1 MSSRLGSVCTSL
13 LGPNCRISR
22 LGFLGSVALAAVALL
37 AGCFPQN
44 AARVAAPASNSVFST
59 VTGSG
64 NLVTRQVDMQDFTEV
79 EVGSAFKVDITRSD
93 NFGVT
98 VTADDNLI
106 DIVDVAKSG
115 QTLRVGLR
123 SGSYN
128 NATYRASVRMPD
140 LRRLQITGASTVTFS
155 GFMSRGLDL
164 GLSGASQVTGRLEG
178 GQLNLAALEASTATL
193 GGSADGVALTASGAS
208 QASLGDLPARTRSGQ
223 PQGGQHRHCERRR
236 QAGRGPPKRFEP
248 LLPSATHLSAT
259 SRPWRALLCDTD
271 RKSRSR
277 IARP

>member
-1 MSSRLGSVCTSL
+1 
-13 LGPNCRISR
+13 
-22 LGFLGSVALAAVALL
+22 
-37 AGCFPQN
+37 
-44 AARVAAPASNSVFST
+44 
-59 VTGSG
+59 
-64 NLVTRQVDMQDFTEV
+64 MQDFTEV
-79 EVGSAFKVDITRSD
+79 EVGSAFKVGITRSD

-155 GFMSRGLDL
+155 GFMSRSLDL

-193 GGSADGVALTASGAS
+193 GGSTDGVALTASGAS
-208 QASLGDLPARTRSGQ
+208 QASLGDLPARTGRVSLREASTATVNVKDKLDADLRSASNLYYVGN
-223 PQGGQHRHCERRR
+223 PSLGNVSAVEGSSVRHR
-236 QAGRGPPKRFEP
+236 
-248 LLPSATHLSAT
+248 
-259 SRPWRALLCDTD
+259 
-271 RKSRSR
+271 
-277 IARP
+277 